1 MSVALTKDRHPSP
14 VPSTDPATHAVPRSP
29 SPTARPS
36 GGRARLLAGQ
46 IAAEVRQNVRAP
58 EYVIGVV
65 AVPVIL
71 YAMFGLANAG
81 QLMPGGTDVG
91 QILVASFAAYGVVS
105 LAIFTFG
112 VDVAAERRRGWLRR
126 LRATPM
132 PMWAYFVGK
141 LAMAM
146 LFTAAIAALLLIAGR
161 LGGVS
166 LDVSSMARLVGVL
179 LLGTLAFAPLGF
191 ALAFL
196 ATPKAA
202 TAIGNLIF
210 LPLSFCSGFFMPLR
224 TLPEVLQT
232 LAGYLPTY
240 HFGHLVWAQ
249 IAPEQDVAAL
259 TGETG
264 GSLAVHAAIV
274 AGTAVVC
281 AALAAWGYV
290 RDGRR
295 ERA

>member
-1 MSVALTKDRHPSP
+1 MNATLTDTPQ
-14 VPSTDPATHAVPRSP
+14 PASIPPAPPVPRSP

-36 GGRARLLAGQ
+36 GGRLRLLAGQ
-46 IAAEVRQNVRAP
+46 TAAEVRQNVRAP
-58 EYVIGVV
+58 EYVVGVV

-71 YAMFGLANAG
+71 YAMFGLSNIG
-81 QLMPGGTDVG
+81 DVMPGGTDVG
-91 QILVASFAAYGVVS
+91 QILIASFAAYGVVS

-141 LAMAM
+141 LAMA
-146 LFTAAIAALLLIAGR
+146 LVFTTAITALLLATGR
-161 LGGVS
+161 VGGVS
-166 LDVSSMARLVGVL
+166 MEATTMARLLGVL

-249 IAPEQDVAAL
+249 VAPAQDVSAL
-259 TGETG
+259 TGEAD
-264 GSLAVHAAIV
+264 GSLAGHAAIV
-274 AGTAVVC
+274 VATAVLC
-281 AALAAWGYV
+281 AGLAAWGYV

-295 ERA
+295 ERI